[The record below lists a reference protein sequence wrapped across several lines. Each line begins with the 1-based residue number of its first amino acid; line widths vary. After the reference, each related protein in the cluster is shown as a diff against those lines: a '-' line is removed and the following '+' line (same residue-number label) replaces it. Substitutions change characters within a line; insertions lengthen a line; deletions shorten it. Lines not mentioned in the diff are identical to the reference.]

1 MQTAFATP
9 ALLFIGA
16 MLLVPIVFAIGLS
29 LTDAQGAIGNLSF
42 VGVENYIRMLAD
54 TERFWPA
61 AGRTL
66 LFTIVAVGLELV
78 LGMAIALLL
87 EKPFRGHGFVRV
99 LILLPIVATPVAV
112 GMMWLMIFEPTI
124 GFANQLLGL
133 FGIPPQGWITDPKQA
148 LATLTFVDV
157 WQWTP
162 MVVLILLA
170 GLTTVPAEPLEAAKI
185 DGANGWQRF
194 RHVVLPIIWPT
205 VLVAILLRT
214 IDGLKTFDIL
224 YAAKGAG
231 GGAFHEVETLNIY
244 GYGLSFQYSEYGY
257 SSAVLMGFFLLVV
270 GACLFLTIAR
280 NHSSNDESPKK
291 RRNPSSLKPGAMPRQ
306 EVTR

>member
-1 MQTAFATP
+1 
-9 ALLFIGA
+9 
-16 MLLVPIVFAIGLS
+16 MLLIPVIFAVTLS
-29 LTDAQGAIGNLSF
+29 LTDAEGAIGNLKF
-42 VGVENYIRMLAD
+42 VGVENYFRMLGD

-61 AGRTL
+61 AGRTV
-66 LFTIVAVGLELV
+66 LFTILAVSIELF

-124 GFANQLLGL
+124 GFANQALGF
-133 FGIPPQGWITDPKQA
+133 FGIPPQGWITDPNQA

-170 GLTTVPAEPLEAAKI
+170 GLTTVPEEPLEAAKL

-194 RHVVLPIIWPT
+194 RHIVLPIIWPT
-205 VLVAILLRT
+205 VLVAVLLRT

-257 SSAVLMGFFLLVV
+257 SSAVLMGFFILVV
-270 GACLFLTIAR
+270 GTCLFLTIVKNRSGRDAVTETDYQPTPR
-280 NHSSNDESPKK
+280 IPD
-291 RRNPSSLKPGAMPRQ
+291 RRAYQ
-306 EVTR
+306 EASH